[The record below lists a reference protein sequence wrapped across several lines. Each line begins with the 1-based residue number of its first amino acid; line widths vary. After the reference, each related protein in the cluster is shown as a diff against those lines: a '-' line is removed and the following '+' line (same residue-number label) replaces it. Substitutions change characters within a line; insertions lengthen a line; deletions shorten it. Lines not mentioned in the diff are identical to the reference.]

1 MAFTSQTLVD
11 SDFEVVVKT
20 TITGTNGTALKV
32 IDASEFESAAGDGSD
47 RLDIVGCKWSVSSP
61 LDVEFNATT
70 NVVAL
75 TLNGQGSYGFGDGAP
90 KIPNNAGTGV
100 DGDIYFENDAACVG
114 FVVLKLRKS
123 AGYTSL

>member
-1 MAFTSQTLVD
+1 MAYTSQTLVD

-20 TITGTNGTALKV
+20 TITGTNATALKV
-32 IDASEFESAAGDGSD
+32 IDASSFESAADDGSD

-90 KIPNNAGTGV
+90 KIVNNAGSGI
-100 DGDIYFENDAACVG
+100 DGDIYLENDAACVG
-114 FVVLKLRKS
+114 FIVLKLRKS

>member
-1 MAFTSQTLVD
+1 MAYTSQTLAD

-32 IDASEFESAAGDGSD
+32 IDASTFESAANDGSD

-90 KIPNNAGTGV
+90 KIVNNGGSGI
-100 DGDIYFENDAACVG
+100 DGDIYLENDAACVG
-114 FVVLKLRKS
+114 FIVLKLRKS
-123 AGYTSL
+123 AGYTSI